1 MLLLIVLLQGVRYLL
16 LQPPK
21 EQGNQPFQSTTAA
34 RHWLDSL
41 KSEATSATNSYT
53 YIYNPNRLSDYQG
66 YMLGMTPD
74 QIDRLIL
81 YRAQGNS
88 INSPEEFQR
97 VTGVS
102 DSLLIGISPRLRFAK
117 ADRRR
122 TSPPLKTGIKVLPL
136 ADINR
141 ATGSDL
147 RRIKGIGPVLS
158 ERIVKFRNRLQGFQV
173 NEQLYDVYGLDQSVA
188 DRVLQQY
195 TVLQKPSFNRININ
209 QATAR
214 ELAELIYLNWDIAR
228 QIIQY
233 RELHGPFENLEELT
247 KIEDFPSDKIDR
259 IKLYLSL

>member
-1 MLLLIVLLQGVRYLL
+1 M
-16 LQPPK
+16 QPPK
-21 EQGNQPFQSTTAA
+21 QQGNDHFQVNTAA

-41 KSEATSATNSYT
+41 KSEATSVTNSYT

-74 QIDRLIL
+74 EIDRLIL
-81 YRAQGNS
+81 YRVQGNS

-102 DSLLIGISPRLRFAK
+102 DSLLVGISPRLSFTK

-122 TSPPLKTGIKVLPL
+122 TSLPLKTGKEILSL

-141 ATGSDL
+141 ATVSDL

-173 NEQLYDVYGLDQSVA
+173 NEQLYDVYGLDRGVA
-188 DRVLQQY
+188 DRVLQHY
-195 TVLQKPSFNRININ
+195 TVLQKPPLNPININ

-228 QIIQY
+228 QIISY
-233 RELHGPFENLEELT
+233 RELHGTFENLEELT